1 MILELHCSVSQ
12 TSITFFFCI
21 SVTFELRLFFCVLW
35 CLWWSS
41 CVPPPFAQG
50 LHHQN
55 HHGITWIIVTLPE
68 SSRHHQN
75 HHEITRII
83 SASPE
88 SSRHYQNHHC
98 ITRIITAS
106 PETSWHYQNHQ
117 SITRIITAS
126 PELSWHHLNH
136 LGITRIVVTLPESSE
151 FSEIHSNHPHS
162 KQQNKYKCII
172 SSLNWL
178 IVWFLQGYLLYGYGG
193 KELYEYS
200 VFKPLEGYF
209 KWKL

>member
-1 MILELHCSVSQ
+1 MEMQKGRYDFRAALQCVANFCNL
-12 TSITFFFCI
+12 FFCI

-55 HHGITWIIVTLPE
+55 HHGITWIVVTLPE

-75 HHEITRII
+75 H
-83 SASPE
+83 
-88 SSRHYQNHHC
+88 YG
-98 ITRIITAS
+98 ITRIITA
-106 PETSWHYQNHQ
+106 
-117 SITRIITAS
+117 
-126 PELSWHHLNH
+126 
-136 LGITRIVVTLPESSE
+136 LPESSE
-151 FSEIHSNHPHS
+151 YHSNHPHS
-162 KQQNKYKCII
+162 KQQKKYKCII